1 MIDID
6 NLLESIEFQKRELE
20 ASLGSLE
27 NKYEDLFFALKN
39 PRSDFPTDLIIN
51 IGELKKEV
59 EVSYLN
65 EAQEI
70 YESFKNEISKLDISD
85 YYD

>member
-1 MIDID
+1 MIDIG
-6 NLLESIEFQKRELE
+6 NFMESLEFQGRELE
-20 ASLGSLE
+20 EALE
-27 NKYEDLFFALKN
+27 NLESKYENLFFALKN
-39 PRSDFPTDLIIN
+39 PRSDFPIDLIVN
-51 IGELKKEV
+51 IGELKKEA
-59 EVSYLN
+59 EVSYLS